1 MALPARRAD
10 LSPQKRR
17 QILEGA
23 RAAFNENGYE
33 RTSVDL
39 IASRA
44 GVSKATVYNHFE
56 DKKAL
61 FIACFSEEAD
71 ALRAELRRSLGAPQG
86 DLRLALH
93 RVGEK
98 LVRLMILPANV
109 CLYRHTTAEA
119 AHFPEIGRTF
129 FARGPDVVYDAMAR
143 WLEGWEAAGALAL
156 DDARAAA
163 VQLVMLCQGELVVRA
178 QLGIERRPPDA
189 EVRETIRRAV
199 RTFLS
204 AYGTDRRAAAAARRA
219 GGGGMRSALHTPAP
233 SRDGRPPWTRS
244 S

>member
-1 MALPARRAD
+1 MSLPARRTE

-23 RAAFNENGYE
+23 RAAFKDLGYE

-61 FIACFSEEAD
+61 FIASFSQEAD
-71 ALRAELRRSLGAPQG
+71 ELRDELRRSLGEAEG
-86 DLRLALH
+86 DLDAALR

-98 LVRLMILPANV
+98 LARIMTLPANV

-129 FARGPDVVYDAMAR
+129 FARGPDVVYDAMAEWLRR
-143 WLEGWEAAGALAL
+143 WETRGALRL

-163 VQLVMLCQGELVVRA
+163 VQFVMLCQGELVIRA
-178 QLGIERRPPDA
+178 QLGIARPSDT
-189 EVRETIRRAV
+189 EVRDTVRRAV
-199 RTFLS
+199 RTFVR
-204 AYGTDRRAAAAARRA
+204 AY
-219 GGGGMRSALHTPAP
+219 AP
-233 SRDGRPPWTRS
+233 
-244 S
+244 